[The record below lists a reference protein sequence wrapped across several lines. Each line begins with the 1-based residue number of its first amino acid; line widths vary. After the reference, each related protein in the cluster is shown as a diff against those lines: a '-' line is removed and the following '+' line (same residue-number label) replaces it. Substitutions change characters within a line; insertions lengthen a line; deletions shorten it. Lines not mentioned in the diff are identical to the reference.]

1 MASVQNILKELA
13 ATVGYEAVRSAC
25 INFAAKKPA
34 DLGPSAASVP
44 TGKGK
49 GKKAAAPASSGEAKP
64 KREQSE
70 TQKAWVSFIDEVLAE
85 MKAAAGDGTAAGVK
99 VTRKMAMAEA
109 GRRKRE
115 TDPEAKAAYE
125 KRQAIKDAK
134 KRSREGAAASLAAP
148 EAEPE
153 PETAAPAV
161 PSAYSEEEQ
170 RVFQYLFDL
179 QASGRTNMMGAPR
192 FLVNELGLNRADA
205 DDYTSRYMAEY
216 KKLAKTF
223 GSAAE

>member
-13 ATVGYEAVRSAC
+13 ATLGYDAVRSAC
-25 INFAAKKPA
+25 INFAAKKPT
-34 DLGPSAASVP
+34 DLGLSAAAAP
-44 TGKGK
+44 AGKGK
-49 GKKAAAPASSGEAKP
+49 GKKAAVSSGEVETKP
-64 KREQSE
+64 KREQTE

-115 TDPEAKAAYE
+115 SDPEAKAAYE

-148 EAEPE
+148 AAE
-153 PETAAPAV
+153 AAPA
-161 PSAYSEEEQ
+161 AYSEEEQ
-170 RVFQYLFDL
+170 RVFRYLFDL
-179 QASGRTNMMGAPR
+179 QASGTTNMLGAPR
-192 FLVNELGLNRADA
+192 FLMNELGLYRGEA
-205 DDYTSRYMAEY
+205 DDYTSRYMDEY
-216 KKLAKTF
+216 DELAKTF
-223 GSAAE
+223 AVK

>member
-13 ATVGYEAVRSAC
+13 ASLGYDAVRSAC
-25 INFAAKKPA
+25 INFAAKKPS
-34 DLGPSAASVP
+34 DLGVPKTADAP

-49 GKKAAAPASSGEAKP
+49 KGRGKARAASSGVAEDKP
-64 KREQSE
+64 KREQTE

-85 MKAAAGDGTAAGVK
+85 MKAAAGEGEK

-115 TDPEAKAAYE
+115 SDPEAKAAYE

-134 KRSREGAAASLAAP
+134 KRSRDGAAASLSEAP
-148 EAEPE
+148 APQSPSLRSVAE
-153 PETAAPAV
+153 AAPAG
-161 PSAYSEEEQ
+161 YTEEEQ
-170 RVFQYLFDL
+170 RAFQFLFDL

-192 FLVNELGLNRADA
+192 YLVNELGLDHGAA
-205 DDYTSRYMAEY
+205 EDYTSRYMAEY
-216 KKLAKTF
+216 DELAKTF
-223 GSAAE
+223 AVK